1 MSHYKRCHFIDKM
14 VEVNTCVH
22 WKNYLSLK
30 LKKQQEEII
39 TYVLMQLHLGRTTM
53 ALEEN
58 PIWNDVII
66 C

>member
-1 MSHYKRCHFIDKM
+1 M